1 MIWSLQD
8 PRHILLLFLFYF
20 FMENDFPQ
28 TVLALRVSGGFSND
42 LGGDLPGQR
51 QVYGRAFLMQI
62 ICIRDIYPSKT
73 NGKQQVA
80 KIYPHKTQCL
90 RDSTLAKHSV
100 LEAPMSKTHSEITC
114 CKNGSPQ
121 NTVIQQLDP
130 RTTQCFRSSN
140 VKNT

>member
-1 MIWSLQD
+1 MVRIQKIKK
-8 PRHILLLFLFYF
+8 RNIT
-20 FMENDFPQ
+20 Q
-28 TVLALRVSGGFSND
+28 TVLALRVPGGFSSEP
-42 LGGDLPGQR
+42 GGDGSGQP
-51 QVYGRAFLMQI
+51 QVYGRAFLLQI
-62 ICIRDIYPSKT
+62 ICICDIYPSKT

-130 RTTQCFRSSN
+130 RKTQCFRSSN

>member
-1 MIWSLQD
+1 MLVQSEEFI
-8 PRHILLLFLFYF
+8 IIIIIT
-20 FMENDFPQ
+20 Q
-28 TVLALRVSGGFSND
+28 TVLALRVPGGFSSD
-42 LGGDLPGQR
+42 LGGNSPGQR

-130 RTTQCFRSSN
+130 RKTQRFRSSN

>member
-1 MIWSLQD
+1 M
-8 PRHILLLFLFYF
+8 
-20 FMENDFPQ
+20 
-28 TVLALRVSGGFSND
+28 LALRVPGGFSSD
-42 LGGDLPGQR
+42 LGGDTPGQR

-80 KIYPHKTQCL
+80 KIYPHKTQCF
-90 RDSTLAKHSV
+90 RNTTLAKHSV
-100 LEAPMSKTHSEITC
+100 LEAPMSKTHSKVTS

-121 NTVIQQLDP
+121 NTVSQQLDP
-130 RTTQCFRSSN
+130 RKTQCFGSSN

>member
-1 MIWSLQD
+1 M
-8 PRHILLLFLFYF
+8 YVC
-20 FMENDFPQ
+20 MYVCMYVTQ
-28 TVLALRVSGGFSND
+28 TVFTLRVPGGFSND
-42 LGGDLPGQR
+42 LGGGIPGEP

-90 RDSTLAKHSV
+90 RNSTLAKHSV
-100 LEAPMSKTHSEITC
+100 LEAPMLTTHSKMTG

-121 NTVIQQLDP
+121 NTVSQQLDP
-130 RTTQCFRSSN
+130 RKTQCFGSSN
-140 VKNT
+140 VKNTS

>member
-1 MIWSLQD
+1 MTNSIFVFKL
-8 PRHILLLFLFYF
+8 RKLF
-20 FMENDFPQ
+20 NNVTQ
-28 TVLALRVSGGFSND
+28 TMLALRVPGGFSSD
-42 LGGDLPGQR
+42 WGGGVPGEP
-51 QVYGRAFLMQI
+51 QVYGRSFLMQI

-80 KIYPHKTQCL
+80 KIYPRKTQCL

-100 LEAPMSKTHSEITC
+100 LEAPMSNTHSEITC

-130 RTTQCFRSSN
+130 RKTQCFGSSN